1 MRGLIRL
8 IIILLAVL
16 QSLFFWNIKKRNPKK
31 ILIAHDLLLG
41 DTLLLAPLM
50 KRIKEKYPNA
60 QKYVLAKP
68 TFVPLFGNIPYGFK
82 VLSFNSKSFLSLWRI
97 FCCGPYD
104 LAFIAG
110 DNRYSWLARAVGS
123 RWVIGIEGDR
133 PSWKN
138 WMVNEAKS
146 FDINPATW
154 ADMMGRLVDG
164 KDPKPYKKNEW
175 LRPDIK
181 KQLLLTNASK
191 PYIVCHLGASNELRF
206 WPHTAWQK
214 LCKDLTNQGFEMIL
228 TTGPNEVHLLDQV
241 DPAGMYQSVPGNFSL
256 IEMWALL
263 ENAALLVSSDT
274 GIVHLAKI
282 ACTPTITL
290 YGPGS
295 NLIHGP
301 GKFWMNQF
309 FEAATIDSYPCRD
322 QKFLF
327 RRKIMWL
334 NRCSRNI
341 KQCKTPGACM
351 EAIKPKDVIDK
362 VMEIL
367 KLTHL

>member
-8 IIILLAVL
+8 IIILLALL
-16 QSLFFWNIKKRNPKK
+16 QSLFFWKYKKREPQR
-31 ILIAHDLLLG
+31 ILLVHDLLLG

-50 KRIKEKYPNA
+50 KRIHEKYPHA
-60 QKYVLAKP
+60 KKFILAKP
-68 TFVPLFGNIPYGFK
+68 IFIPLFENTPYQFK
-82 VLSFNSKSFLSLWRI
+82 ALSFNPKSFLDLWNI
-97 FCCGPYD
+97 FKSGSYD
-104 LAFIAG
+104 LCFVLG
-110 DNRYSWLARAVGS
+110 DNRYSWLAKAVGS
-123 RWVIGIEGDR
+123 KWVIGIEGDS
-133 PSWKN
+133 PHWKN
-138 WMVNEAKS
+138 WMLDEAKS
-146 FDINPATW
+146 FDLKPATW

-164 KDPKPYKKNEW
+164 KDPEPYQKNEW

-181 KQLLLTNASK
+181 KTLSPIDTSK

-206 WPHTAWQK
+206 WSHTAWQS
-214 LCKDLTNQGFEMIL
+214 LCKDLTHQGYEMIL
-228 TTGPNEVHLLDQV
+228 TTGPNEVHLLHQI
-241 DPAGMYQSVPGNFSL
+241 DPDGLYQSVPGSFSL

-301 GKFWMNQF
+301 GKFWINQF
-309 FEAATIDSYPCRD
+309 FKPATIDAYPCRD

-327 RRKIMWL
+327 RRKITWL
-334 NRCSRNI
+334 NRCSRNT

-351 EAIKPKDVIDK
+351 EAITPKEVIAK
-362 VMEIL
+362 ATEIL
-367 KLTHL
+367 KLTHI

>member
-8 IIILLAVL
+8 IIIILAIL
-16 QSLFFWNIKKRNPKK
+16 RSLFFWDIKKRDPKK

-50 KRIKEKYPNA
+50 KRIQEKYPNA
-60 QKYVLAKP
+60 QKYVLTKP
-68 TFVPLFGNIPYGFK
+68 AFVPLFGNTPYGFRA
-82 VLSFNSKSFLSLWRI
+82 LSYNPKSFSSLWGLW
-97 FCCGPYD
+97 CGGPYD
-104 LAFIAG
+104 LTFIAG
-110 DNRYSWLARAVGS
+110 DNRYSWLGRAIGSNWNVG
-123 RWVIGIEGDR
+123 IDGDI
-133 PSWKN
+133 PPWKN

-154 ADMMGRLVDG
+154 ADMMGRLVDD
-164 KDPKPYKKNEW
+164 KDPKSFQKNEW

-181 KQLLLTNASK
+181 KTLLPIDTSK

-206 WPHTAWQK
+206 WPQMAWQK
-214 LCKDLTNQGFEMIL
+214 LCKDLTAEGFETIL
-228 TTGPNEVHLLDQV
+228 TTGPNEVHLLHQV
-241 DPAGMYQSVPGNFSL
+241 DPTGLYHSVPGNFSL

-263 ENAALLVSSDT
+263 ENASLLVSSDT

-309 FEAATIDSYPCRD
+309 FEVATIDSYPCRD

-341 KQCKTPGACM
+341 TQCKTPGACM
-351 EAIKPKDVIDK
+351 EVITPNDVMGK
-362 VMEIL
+362 ATKIL
-367 KLTHL
+367 KLTHV